1 MEALSTD
8 IEFAIIYIFI
18 YFDELYNASFF
29 LNLLFFINNNMKI
42 YLCERVLKYLEQ
54 STKWVE
60 NKSGYDDFIL
70 LNFCL
75 YDKISRYFV
84 HDTDCIDIAF
94 ACIQRIWS
102 NLLNDSYESSY
113 CNKYKPLLKKIL
125 NHNYWKKGKEPY
137 YYCIN
142 YKLIAPTC
150 TFYDKIFTKYCE
162 YIENKS
168 NIYDHF
174 DKKSKGYNPKVVLNT
189 LKCHERIK
197 AERSTTFEASAAH
210 YPSVQ
215 EKYFGV
221 GALGSETSDIGTK
234 FGHSVLG
241 YTRIG
246 AWIRNL
252 GGTSTNSIGCML
264 GKETAGFLAN
274 PQESGDILFD
284 NIGNYISYKP
294 T

>member
-1 MEALSTD
+1 METRN
-8 IEFAIIYIFI
+8 
-18 YFDELYNASFF
+18 LY
-29 LNLLFFINNNMKI
+29 
-42 YLCERVLKYLEQ
+42 EGVLKYLEK

-84 HDTDCIDIAF
+84 HDTDCVDIAF

-113 CNKYKPLLKKIL
+113 YNKYKPLLKKIL
-125 NHNYWKKGKEPY
+125 NHNDWKKGKESY

-150 TFYDKIFTKYCE
+150 TFYDKNFTEYCE
-162 YIENKS
+162 FIENKS
-168 NIYDHF
+168 NIYEHF
-174 DKKSKGYNPKVVLNT
+174 DKVYATGESYCPHFYEKCKGYNPKVVLNT

-197 AERSTTFEASAAH
+197 AERSTTFEASATH

-221 GALGSETSDIGTK
+221 GALGSETPDIGTK

-241 YTRIG
+241 VTSVFLCG
-246 AWIRNL
+246 N
-252 GGTSTNSIGCML
+252 STNSIGYML
-264 GKETAGFLAN
+264 VEETAGFLAN

-284 NIGNYISYKP
+284 NIGNYISYQP